1 MTEYFTNVMLLL
13 MDFFSLAKAPGL
25 SIRYDDVERAMLA
38 AMNVVPPPAHL
49 SAFAAQCER
58 WYGPGPAVANGAGIV
73 DDGSVVTKT
82 MTVPDDLV

>member
-1 MTEYFTNVMLLL
+1 
-13 MDFFSLAKAPGL
+13 
-25 SIRYDDVERAMLA
+25 MLA